1 MGQEKT
7 AVDQKLNE
15 DDVKRLLSNPTGD
28 VRAEIADKIASQHE
42 GLSDGER
49 KLAEDIL
56 RLMVR
61 DAEVRVREALA
72 RQLKENPTVPHD
84 VALALARD
92 VEDVSLP
99 MLQFSEV
106 LTDEDLIEI
115 VRSQGPEKQ
124 VAVAG
129 RSHVSATLADA
140 LVDTG
145 NEAAVATLVSNE
157 GAELT
162 ENTLNRVVDRYG
174 ESERVGQ
181 SLVERKV
188 LPITVAE
195 RLMTK
200 VSENLRQHL
209 MARPDLTPEAAAAMM
224 IQARELAVLG
234 LSNSDSDVAQL
245 VGHLYNVGRL
255 TPSIILRAV
264 CMGDM
269 TFFEASIAKLAK
281 IKVEN
286 CRTLIH
292 DAGKRGFEALFEKAG
307 LPKAFYAAMRAAID
321 VSYEMEYDGRANDR
335 ERFSRRMIE
344 RILTQY
350 GDLGVDFEND
360 DLEYLL
366 SKMNQLPTTVLGD

>member
-1 MGQEKT
+1 MVERT
-7 AVDQKLNE
+7 AVEEKLNE
-15 DDVKRLLSNPTGD
+15 EDVKRLLSNPTGD
-28 VRAEIADKIASQHE
+28 TRTEIAGKIASQHQ
-42 GLSDGER
+42 GLSAGER
-49 KLAEDIL
+49 KLAEDIF
-56 RLMVR
+56 RLMVK

-115 VRSQGPEKQ
+115 VQSQGPEKQ

-129 RSHVSATLADA
+129 RHSVSAGLADA
-140 LVDTG
+140 LVETG

-162 ENTLNRVVDRYG
+162 ETTLLNVADRYG
-174 ESERVGQ
+174 ESDVVGK
-181 SLVERKV
+181 SLVERKA
-188 LPITVAE
+188 LPISVAE
-195 RLMTK
+195 RLMAK

-209 MARPDLTPEAAAAMM
+209 MARPDMTPEAAAAMM

-234 LSNSDSDVAQL
+234 LSNSDSDVAAL
-245 VGHLYNVGRL
+245 VDHLYRVGRL
-255 TPSIILRAV
+255 TPSIMLRAV

-269 TFFEASIAKLAK
+269 TFLEVALAKLAR

-292 DAGKRGFEALFEKAG
+292 DAGKRGFEALFEKAS

-321 VSYEMEYDGRANDR
+321 VSYEMEYDGKPNDR

-366 SKMNQLPTTVLGD
+366 AKMNQLPTTVLGD